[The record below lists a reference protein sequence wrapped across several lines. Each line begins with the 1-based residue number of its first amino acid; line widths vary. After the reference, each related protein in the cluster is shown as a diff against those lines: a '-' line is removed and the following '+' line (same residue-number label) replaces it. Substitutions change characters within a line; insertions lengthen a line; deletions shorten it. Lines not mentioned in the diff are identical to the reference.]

1 MFVKTFAELQAQ
13 SLQELFV
20 VSANH
25 QAAYILKLVRE
36 IVINSW
42 KDRSGIRAFTQ
53 SEKTRTA
60 PQNSP

>member
-25 QAAYILKLVRE
+25 QAAYILNLVRE
-36 IVINSW
+36 IVMHGW
-42 KDRSGIRAFTQ
+42 K
-53 SEKTRTA
+53 E
-60 PQNSP
+60 P